1 MAGVTSMASLL
12 PSPDS
17 IRERIFDVVVAAT
30 RLRFEVELIG
40 ASRLPLAGGALLVA
54 NRQLGISEPTV
65 VALGV
70 FDAIGRRV
78 RIPLAPDVPLVGD
91 LVRCITAAVDQPLDT
106 RSLLAGGELTLA
118 MVGRRPLLASPSAG
132 AHGGSGAGSIA
143 AGTTAPALE
152 LGVPVFPVAVVG
164 SELGRRWRVVV
175 GHEIEPPQMKT
186 RERSR
191 RFAEDTRSAIQ
202 DLLSSEVGV

>member
-202 DLLSSEVGV
+202 GLLSSEVGV

>member
-118 MVGRRPLLASPSAG
+118 MVGRRPLLASPSAR

-202 DLLSSEVGV
+202 GLLSSEVGV

>member
-186 RERSR
+186 RELSR

-202 DLLSSEVGV
+202 GLLSSEVGV